1 MALSNAKYGVAKNGG
16 RMGGDSNQNIWVL
29 PVGLALGTV
38 QAAYRTEGGETTQ
51 LRNTDPCSMTTL
63 PSPQN
68 GKWRTQQEFTSRVG
82 RFKGREDPPN
92 CHIYNQLLAVVSQA
106 STHSSGTLLSLPP

>member
-1 MALSNAKYGVAKNGG
+1 MVESNAKYGVAKN
-16 RMGGDSNQNIWVL
+16 QNIWVF
-29 PVGLALGTV
+29 PVGLALGTEEGKSV

-68 GKWRTQQEFTSRVG
+68 GKWRAQQEFTSRVG
-82 RFKGREDPPN
+82 RFKGREDPPKG
-92 CHIYNQLLAVVSQA
+92 HIYNQLLAVVSQA
-106 STHSSGTLLSLPP
+106 STHSSGRLLSLPP